1 MNNKYWQLRAASQ
14 NYYDAHRNATRL
26 SNRIK
31 ALARQ
36 GLSEPMLDEQ
46 YNIAEDARQ
55 RIGKQLTQ
63 LYQQLAPAAIVK
75 FQRDT
80 VGLGEVYIA
89 QLIGRVGDFITYTE
103 AWWEETGEDG
113 SQATSDSHGTSD
125 GSQATSD
132 SHSGSE
138 NGHRTGD
145 SQSASADGS
154 QSDDDSQTRPEKR
167 VLVLGAELPCGVRDI
182 WSYCG
187 HGDAARRRMKGMSQ
201 DEAFAAGNVT
211 AKAIIHMIADFAVRF
226 NGKPDKNGR
235 PRPMTPYYPY
245 YLTWK
250 DEAKAAHEKWTAGHC
265 HNHALRRVAKAI
277 LKDIWRVQHGYE
289 PVYGARTPWKPRA
302 EAQPVG

>member
-46 YNIAEDARQ
+46 YDIAEDARQ

-63 LYQQLAPAAIVK
+63 LYQQLAPPAIVK
-75 FQRDT
+75 FQQDT
-80 VGLGEVYIA
+80 TGLGEVYIA
-89 QLIGRVGDFITYTE
+89 QLIGRIGDFITYTE
-103 AWWEETGEDG
+103 AWWEETG
-113 SQATSDSHGTSD
+113 SQGGNDSPRASD
-125 GSQATSD
+125 D
-132 SHSGSE
+132 SHSE
-138 NGHRTGD
+138 GD
-145 SQSASADGS
+145 SHEASDNNHHS
-154 QSDDDSQTRPEKR
+154 EKR
-167 VLVLGAELPCGVRDI
+167 VLFIGAELPCGVRDI

-187 HGDAARRRMKGMSQ
+187 HGDASRKRVRGMSQ

-211 AKAIIHMIADFAVRF
+211 AKSIIHMIADFAVRF
-226 NGKPDKNGR
+226 NGKEDKNGR

-245 YLTWK
+245 YVTWK
-250 DEAKAAHEKWTAGHC
+250 EEAKAAHEKWTAGHC
-265 HNHALRRVAKAI
+265 HNHALRKVAKAI

-289 PVYGARTPWKPRA
+289 PVYGARTPWKPRV
-302 EAQPVG
+302 AQPSSM